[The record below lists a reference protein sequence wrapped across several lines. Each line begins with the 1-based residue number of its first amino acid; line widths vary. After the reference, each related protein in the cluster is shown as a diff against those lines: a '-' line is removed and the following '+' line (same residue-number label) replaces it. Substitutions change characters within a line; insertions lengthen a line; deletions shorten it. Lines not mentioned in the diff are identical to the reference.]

1 MNIRSLAACCLML
14 LPLLCGT
21 ARAFEIYAL
30 GSSATNC
37 HGVDRDKIF
46 PVKLQEILRSHGVD
60 ATVVNGGID
69 GDRPAWMFKRL
80 PAALNAETRL
90 VIFEPGPNDP
100 DKKYA
105 VEYAE
110 KALALLRERNLPA
123 IYVSNPRMQTESE
136 AAATAQKY
144 GAAYFGAY
152 ARDIPLD
159 REHWQFDNEKSF
171 GGVGKGAGGHL
182 TAAGCLMVA
191 QRMAPLVEQVL
202 SQHGIAVPAAKR

>member
-1 MNIRSLAACCLML
+1 MKIRYLAALSVVL
-14 LPLLCGT
+14 LLLGGS
-21 ARAFEIYAL
+21 AQAFEIYAL

-37 HGVDRDKIF
+37 AGVDRDKIY
-46 PVKLQEILRSHGVD
+46 PVKLQDILRSHGVD

-80 PAALNAETRL
+80 PAALTANTRL

-110 KALALLRERNLPA
+110 KTLALLRERNMPT
-123 IYVSNPRMQTESE
+123 IYVSNPKMQTKAE

-144 GAAYFGAY
+144 GAAYFGGY
-152 ARDIPLD
+152 AEGIPVD

-171 GGVGKGAGGHL
+171 GGSGRGAGGHL

-191 QRMAPLVEQVL
+191 QRMAPLVEKVL
-202 SQHGIAVPAAKR
+202 MEKGVSSPPARR

>member
-1 MNIRSLAACCLML
+1 MSIVRYFATLSLVLAS
-14 LPLLCGT
+14 LCGS
-21 ARAFEIYAL
+21 AQAFEIYAL

-37 HGVDRDKIF
+37 LGVDRDKIY

-80 PAALNAETRL
+80 PAALNANTRL

-105 VEYAE
+105 LEYTE
-110 KALALLRERNLPA
+110 KTLAFLRDRNMPT
-123 IYVSNPRMQTESE
+123 IYVSNPKIQSESE

-144 GAAYFGAY
+144 GATSFGSY
-152 ARDIPLD
+152 AKNIPVD

-171 GGVGKGAGGHL
+171 GGAGKGAGGHL
-182 TAAGCLMVA
+182 TAAGCLIVA
-191 QRMAPLVEQVL
+191 QRMAPFVEQVL
-202 SQHGIAVPAAKR
+202 REKAITSPR